1 MRLGTIQAPPGLRDR
16 PARHPGDGAQ
26 PARGHF
32 HVTTVAAAC
41 KQQEATTATID
52 PRPESTV
59 SPQNREL
66 VAILIRQEYLY
77 KKGKAR
83 PFEDA
88 LTNWEEW
95 GTE

>member
-16 PARHPGDGAQ
+16 PARHPGDGDQ

-32 HVTTVAAAC
+32 HVTTVAVAC
-41 KQQEATTATID
+41 KQQEATTD

-59 SPQNREL
+59 SLQNREL
-66 VAILIRQEYLY
+66 VAILVRQEYLY

-88 LTNWEEW
+88 LTNREEW